1 MSEQQVG
8 SLQIDID
15 LRTKNLL
22 VSQRQAET
30 ALDDIGD
37 AITGV
42 ERKTKT
48 LNTQLTKTSTAVKSN
63 LSPAI
68 RNASFQIA
76 DLATQLQMGG
86 NALQAFAVQGAQLL
100 AGFGTLGAV
109 AGAVVAIA
117 GAMGGNLANGADTAT
132 NSVEALDSAIQRLN
146 DIISVNE
153 QGVAVMSDKYASLA
167 QTNAEV
173 AKQMRNM
180 AEIQA
185 IAALRD
191 LKEQASQ
198 AQGTMSSFWRSL
210 QGGEA
215 SAAAA
220 AQALNDLGITTNDY
234 KEAIAI
240 LNANQPDTQ
249 AQMATLAKSVMYIGE
264 EYDLT
269 NQQAYEF
276 IRALDKAATTKTPE
290 AMQELSG
297 FMQALLMDTENGN
310 AAFRELAVSFIDAQS
325 KGAMLEEQIRT
336 LKDVLK
342 DAATEARNANFTRML
357 DGVAARLATIEQGWE
372 AGLRMQMK
380 AQGYTEEQI
389 DELINMETAYRDAK
403 AAQDAKNKAERESI
417 ALAKRKAAEND
428 RIAKQEKAK
437 AEREAK
443 QLAAQK
449 EQGGRFTQ
457 QVMTEYQT
465 TVDPRT
471 GQALNPAA
479 QIDAQEQQKLE
490 ALRKYRAL
498 GVLEE
503 QQYQDALTA
512 IQETA
517 TMRRLELVQQESDEQ
532 RQAYM
537 QLSNSMGSLFG
548 SMADAVGNSLGEQSG
563 AYRALFAVQ
572 QAFTIASAMMS
583 TQKAMAD
590 ALAEGATF
598 SQKMAGVAAAASLGA
613 SIISTINGIS
623 FSGGRYNGG
632 AVTGGN
638 MFRVGEH
645 NKPELFQASNGRQ
658 YMIPGENGR
667 VIPNRDISGG
677 GGVNMY
683 NTITV
688 QTTNGFSDE
697 DSRRLEDT
705 MKRVAMG
712 VCRQES
718 TRPGGMLAP
727 RRK

>member
-1 MSEQQVG
+1 MSKNVG
-8 SLQIDID
+8 TIEYTIDAKTDKLLIAGRHADDAFNRID
-15 LRTKNLL
+15 SGAKKADR
-22 VSQRQAET
+22 S
-30 ALDDIGD
+30 I
-37 AITGV
+37 
-42 ERKTKT
+42 KTF
-48 LNTQLTKTSTAVKSN
+48 NTQLTKTSTAVKSN

-100 AGFGTLGAV
+100 AGFGTMGAV
-109 AGAVVAIA
+109 AGAVLAIA
-117 GAMGGNLANGADTAT
+117 GAMGGSLAQGADSAAG
-132 NSVEALDSAIQRLN
+132 SVEYLDKAITKLN
-146 DIISVNE
+146 EVIAVNE
-153 QGVAVMSDKYASLA
+153 QGVAVMSDSYANLSKV
-167 QTNAEV
+167 NAEV

-198 AQGTMSSFWRSL
+198 AQGEMSSFWRSL
-210 QGGEA
+210 QGGKA
-215 SAAAA
+215 DAQAA
-220 AQALNDLGITTNDY
+220 AQALDDLGITTNDY

-249 AQMATLAKSVMYIGE
+249 AQMATLAKSVMYVGE
-264 EYDLT
+264 EYNLT

-276 IRALDKAATTKTPE
+276 IRALNKAATTKTPE

-297 FMQALLMDTENGN
+297 FMQILLQDTENGN
-310 AAFRELAVSFIDAQS
+310 EAFRELAIKFVDAQT
-325 KGAMLEEQIRT
+325 KGAMLEDQLNR
-336 LKDVLK
+336 LKGAIS

-389 DELINMETAYRDAK
+389 DEVVNMETAYRDAK

-449 EQGGRFTQ
+449 EQAGRFTQ

-465 TVDPRT
+465 TVDPAT
-471 GQALNPAA
+471 GQALDPAA
-479 QIDAQEQQKLE
+479 QVEMQEQQKKA
-490 ALRKYRAL
+490 ALDKYRQL
-498 GVLEE
+498 GVLDE
-503 QQYQDALTA
+503 QQYQNTLTA
-512 IQETA
+512 IQKTA
-517 TMRRLELVQQESDEQ
+517 SMRRQQIIKDEADRLFNNQQQLIGSFGDFFGELAGVISDG
-532 RQAYM
+532 A
-537 QLSNSMGSLFG
+537 
-548 SMADAVGNSLGEQSG
+548 GEQNA

-572 QAFTIASAMMS
+572 KGFVLASAALS
-583 TQKAMAD
+583 LQK
-590 ALAEGATF
+590 ALAEANALPF
-598 SQKMAGVAAAASLGA
+598 PANLPAYAQAMSAGTQILSA
-613 SIISTINGIS
+613 IRGIA
-623 FSGGRYNGG
+623 FGGGRYNGG
-632 AVTGGN
+632 AVNGGN
-638 MFRVGEH
+638 MYRVGES
-645 NKPELFQASNGRQ
+645 NKPELFQSGGRQ

-667 VIPNRDISGG
+667 IIPNRDISGG
-677 GGVNMY
+677 GGV
-683 NTITV
+683 TINSPITIN
-688 QTTNGFSDE
+688 TTNGFSDE
-697 DSRRLEDT
+697 DSRRLEET

>member
-1 MSEQQVG
+1 MTEQVG

-37 AITGV
+37 AISKA
-42 ERKTKT
+42 ESKTKT

-100 AGFGTLGAV
+100 AGFGTIGAV

-210 QGGEA
+210 QGGKA
-215 SAAAA
+215 DAQAA
-220 AQALNDLGITTNDY
+220 AQALDDLGITTNDY

-240 LNANQPDTQ
+240 LNANQPTTQ

-264 EYDLT
+264 EYNLT

-276 IRALDKAATTKTPE
+276 IRALNRAATTRTPE

-297 FMQALLMDTENGN
+297 FMQVLLQDTENGN
-310 AAFRELAVSFIDAQS
+310 EAFRELAIKFVDAQT
-325 KGAMLEEQIRT
+325 KGAMLEDQLNR
-336 LKDVLK
+336 LKGAIS
-342 DAATEARNANFTRML
+342 DAATEARNANFTSML
-357 DGVAARLATIEQGWE
+357 DTVAARLATIEQGWE
-372 AGLRMQMK
+372 AGVRMQMK

-389 DELINMETAYRDAK
+389 DEYVNMETAYRDAK
-403 AAQDAKNKAERESI
+403 AALEEKNRADREAI
-417 ALAKRKAAEND
+417 ALSKRQAAEAA
-428 RIAKQEKAK
+428 RKAKQEE
-437 AEREAK
+437 AEAQRKAK

-449 EQGGRFTQ
+449 EQAGRFTQ

-465 TVDPRT
+465 TVDPAT

-479 QIDAQEQQKLE
+479 QVEMQEQQKKA
-490 ALRKYRAL
+490 ALDKYRQL
-498 GVLEE
+498 GVLDE
-503 QQYQDALTA
+503 QQYQNTLTA
-512 IQETA
+512 IQKTA
-517 TMRRLELVQQESDEQ
+517 SMRRQQIIKDEADTLFNNQQQLIGTFGDFFGELSGVI
-532 RQAYM
+532 
-537 QLSNSMGSLFG
+537 
-548 SMADAVGNSLGEQSG
+548 ADGAGEQNA
-563 AYRALFAVQ
+563 AYQALFAVQ
-572 QAFTIASAMMS
+572 KGFVLASAALS
-583 TQKAMAD
+583 LQK
-590 ALAEGATF
+590 ALAEANALPF
-598 SQKMAGVAAAASLGA
+598 PANLPAYAQAMSAGTQ
-613 SIISTINGIS
+613 IISAIRGIA
-623 FSGGRYNGG
+623 FGGGRYNGG
-632 AVTGGN
+632 AVGAGN
-638 MFRVGEH
+638 LYRVGEH
-645 NKPELFQASNGRQ
+645 GKPEIFKANNGSQ
-658 YMIPGENGR
+658 YMIPGDNGR
-667 VIPNRDISGG
+667 IIPGRDIGG
-677 GGVNMY
+677 GGGITLNVTNNIQANNGWTEQDSKALQQTIE
-683 NTITV
+683 NTAM
-688 QTTNGFSDE
+688 
-697 DSRRLEDT
+697 RL
-705 MKRVAMG
+705 MQR
-712 VCRQES
+712 ES
-718 TRPGGMLAP
+718 TRPGGMLQG
-727 RRK
+727 RRR